1 MENIENKQQQQQQQL
16 PNLNE
21 LQFNATNN
29 KRTNNR
35 MSAEKTPFLQQNNGK
50 PITVMPRRLPRNAS
64 DLNHSRISENSES
77 DGHHSEPENL
87 GKSFR
92 IGDPQKQ
99 IRGYDIT
106 PPSSITA
113 AGRPGSDTGSHVSRD
128 NASIRSWASVG
139 MGSTDGKKMIIRRVP
154 TTPVELFNIVNPP
167 T

>member
-1 MENIENKQQQQQQQL
+1 MENIESKPLQQQL
-16 PNLNE
+16 NINE

-29 KRTNNR
+29 KRTNR
-35 MSAEKTPFLQQNNGK
+35 MSAERTPFLPQNNGK
-50 PITVMPRRLPRNAS
+50 QPAVVPRRLPRNAS
-64 DLNHSRISENSES
+64 DLNPSRISENSES

-92 IGDPQKQ
+92 IGGDSQKQ
-99 IRGYDIT
+99 TT
-106 PPSSITA
+106 PPSSIA
-113 AGRPGSDTGSHVSRD
+113 ASGRPGSDAGSHVSRD
-128 NASIRSWASVG
+128 NASLRSWASVG

>member
-1 MENIENKQQQQQQQL
+1 MDSIENR
-16 PNLNE
+16 PNING

-29 KRTNNR
+29 KRSNR
-35 MSAEKTPFLQQNNGK
+35 MSVEKTPFLQQGNGK
-50 PITVMPRRLPRNAS
+50 QGAVVPRRLPRNAS
-64 DLNHSRISENSES
+64 DLNPARISENSES

-92 IGDPQKQ
+92 IGDSQRQ
-99 IRGYDIT
+99 MRGFDTT
-106 PPSSITA
+106 PPSSIATT
-113 AGRPGSDTGSHVSRD
+113 GRPGSDAGSHVSRD

>member
-1 MENIENKQQQQQQQL
+1 MENIENKPQQQL
-16 PNLNE
+16 PNING
-21 LQFNATNN
+21 LQFNAANN
-29 KRTNNR
+29 KRTNR
-35 MSAEKTPFLQQNNGK
+35 MSSSEKVPCLQQNNGK
-50 PITVMPRRLPRNAS
+50 QPTVVPRRLPRNAS
-64 DLNHSRISENSES
+64 DLNPSRISESSEN

-92 IGDPQKQ
+92 IGDSQKQ
-99 IRGYDIT
+99 TRSFDIT
-106 PPSSITA
+106 PPSSIATT
-113 AGRPGSDTGSHVSRD
+113 GRPGSDAGSHVSRD

>member
-1 MENIENKQQQQQQQL
+1 MENIENKQQQQL

-29 KRTNNR
+29 KRINR
-35 MSAEKTPFLQQNNGK
+35 MSAEKTPFLQQQNNGRQ
-50 PITVMPRRLPRNAS
+50 PSVVPRRLPRNAS
-64 DLNHSRISENSES
+64 DLNPSRISENSES

-87 GKSFR
+87 GKSFK
-92 IGDPQKQ
+92 IGDSQRQ
-99 IRGYDIT
+99 MRGFDTT
-106 PPSSITA
+106 PPSSVA
-113 AGRPGSDTGSHVSRD
+113 ATGRPGSDAGSHVSRD